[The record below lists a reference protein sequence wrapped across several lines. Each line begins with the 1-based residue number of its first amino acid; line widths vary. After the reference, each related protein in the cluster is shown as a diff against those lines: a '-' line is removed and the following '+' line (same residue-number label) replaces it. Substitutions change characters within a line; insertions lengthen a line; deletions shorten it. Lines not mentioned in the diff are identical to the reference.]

1 MNTGKK
7 PMSVFPPTATT
18 NGGTAIPQPPAGQPP
33 APAGQP
39 ASASQPKPPKKV
51 FPLPLRGMSIPG
63 LPGSIPAAATRASPG
78 VYPAPSKVYPLP
90 KNQML
95 KMMAASAVTSQR
107 PVVVPSSQLPAHLQL
122 LQMDSDLLAAA
133 SKKKRKRPKQMLADK
148 GVQLR
153 EAAGKTWVDTSLDE
167 WPKDDFR
174 IFVGDL
180 GNEVSDATLSA
191 AFSKYSSFRMAKV
204 IRDNRNGK
212 TKGFGFVS
220 LMDASEYLRALKE
233 MDRKYVGSQPIRVK
247 GSKWKKRQS
256 KAFTNPMTI
265 DKRRKKRKIK
275 GSLKHLSGFDKSERT
290 VKPF

>member
-1 MNTGKK
+1 MFDDCKVIFGVASAMHPQRSTLLATPNITLQSSNIHPQRVALQVNEPIHPQRIALQTSSKSHRGFAR
-7 PMSVFPPTATT
+7 PMVPVKSHSQPVVTLPMPVAMMDPKLMEPPTATKKSRCRT
-18 NGGTAIPQPPAGQPP
+18 KKMIASREVCLRSSAG
-33 APAGQP
+33 
-39 ASASQPKPPKKV
+39 V
-51 FPLPLRGMSIPG
+51 
-63 LPGSIPAAATRASPG
+63 
-78 VYPAPSKVYPLP
+78 
-90 KNQML
+90 
-95 KMMAASAVTSQR
+95 
-107 PVVVPSSQLPAHLQL
+107 
-122 LQMDSDLLAAA
+122 
-133 SKKKRKRPKQMLADK
+133 
-148 GVQLR
+148 
-153 EAAGKTWVDTSLDE
+153 TWVDNTLDE

>member
-107 PVVVPSSQLPAHLQL
+107 PVVVPNSQLPAHLQL

-153 EAAGKTWVDTSLDE
+153 EAAGKTWVDTSMDE

-180 GNEVSDATLSA
+180 GNEVSDATLTA
-191 AFSKYSSFRMAKV
+191 AFAKYPSFRRAKV
-204 IRDNRNGK
+204 VRDKRNGK
-212 TKGFGFVS
+212 TRGYGFVS
-220 LMDASEYLRALKE
+220 LMDPKDYLRAMKE
-233 MDRKYVGSQPIRVK
+233 MDKKYVGNRPIKLYR
-247 GSKWKKRQS
+247 SRWKDRICEN
-256 KAFTNPMTI
+256 FTAPTELVQE
-265 DKRRKKRKIK
+265 RRKKRKKK
-275 GSLKHLSGFDKSERT
+275 GKGNKKHLRGFFQK
-290 VKPF
+290 KPQ